1 MMNFFYVI
9 FYADLH
15 RKDYLDDV
23 DGVQGREYVKQKSK
37 NNSKISNEIRGSVSI
52 DLRKEKKLDDALACM
67 KIEKEAGSLRKPL
80 GREISGPISGTIPKY
95 VVKNSKNKKVAEKE
109 EKNNENSKDLEIID
123 SNNNEHARSRT
134 KSSSSSI
141 PSPNNTNTNNTT
153 TISSSNNNN
162 NKSTVPL
169 TLSVKDLMNR

>member
-1 MMNFFYVI
+1 MQ
-9 FYADLH
+9 

-23 DGVQGREYVKQKSK
+23 DGAQGREYVKQKSK
-37 NNSKISNEIRGSVSI
+37 TKSAAGVSNEVRGSVII

-95 VVKNSKNKKVAEKE
+95 VVKNSKNKSKSVVEKAE
-109 EKNNENSKDLEIID
+109 ENHHHHDSKDLEISQKQTD
-123 SNNNEHARSRT
+123 SNNNDRSRT

-141 PSPNNTNTNNTT
+141 PPNTNNTT
-153 TISSSNNNN
+153 TISSSNNNI
-162 NKSTVPL
+162 STVPL